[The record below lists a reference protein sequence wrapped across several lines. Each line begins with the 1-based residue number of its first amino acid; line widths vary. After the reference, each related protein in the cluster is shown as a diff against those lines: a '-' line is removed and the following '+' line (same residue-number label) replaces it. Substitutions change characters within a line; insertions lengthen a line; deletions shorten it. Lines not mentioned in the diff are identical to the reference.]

1 MFSFAA
7 RVGWSYSRG
16 ILQNQLNF
24 LPTVCYYWC
33 PRGYHPNQLNQLA
46 GEKETFHQSFL
57 CFSAAAANL
66 VLRSVWH
73 RRFDFFIWFFFFLG
87 SEANGSAH
95 SVGFAGWNVKVTICS
110 RSEVSS
116 QTKQGCRQH
125 LSLHGPFN
133 IRFWVGHKDTS
144 RGRFRGPADRC
155 WLV

>member
-46 GEKETFHQSFL
+46 GEKETFHQSF
-57 CFSAAAANL
+57 CAL
-66 VLRSVWH
+66 VLLLPTWFWDL
-73 RRFDFFIWFFFFLG
+73 FDIGDLIFLFDFFFFLG